1 MAGWPGSRQS
11 HTARR
16 IRRRETHS
24 ALAGQLLFTFDDAE
38 KGEGAVP
45 KGGGGALPGLV
56 RESWAGA
63 LGQEE
68 PSSCACAM
76 RFPRLPA
83 PTTQIRR
90 PPGLSSLGSL
100 SPTNP
105 ERSWGKPALRP
116 QPSLLLATAAFP
128 TRSAG
133 AGAALYAFASPLRS
147 GISPSGLSVQAER
160 SFRQRGLLPLCSD
173 LSSNA
178 AYWP

>member
-11 HTARR
+11 HAARR

-56 RESWAGA
+56 RESWAVA
-63 LGQEE
+63 LGQE

-83 PTTQIRR
+83 PTTQIRH

-105 ERSWGKPALRP
+105 EPSRGKPALRP
-116 QPSLLLATAAFP
+116 HPSLLPATAALRS
-128 TRSAG
+128 RSAG
-133 AGAALYAFASPLRS
+133 AEPAHYPFAFLLPWGFST
-147 GISPSGLSVQAER
+147 SGLSVHAER
-160 SFRQRGLLPLCSD
+160 LFRQRGLSPLYSV